1 MRSLRII
8 STLACPLSVIAQLG
22 WGGKWMMLPI
32 LVSGVAAVILNLRDR
47 EVQHLDE
54 PTTLR
59 LTS

>member
-1 MRSLRII
+1 MRALRMI

-22 WGGKWMMLPI
+22 WGGKWMMVPI
-32 LVSGVAAVILNLRDR
+32 LVSGVAAVVLNLLERD
-47 EVQHLDE
+47 VQHLDE